1 MTTETTNYKL
11 VQVGFGTIG
20 EIYSGHLMKANGQL
34 ILYDIDRERLE
45 QLAPE
50 QTELADSPRQ
60 VAEASEIIILALP
73 SPEAVKSVVFGE
85 DGILK
90 GGQPGSLILDI
101 STIDPL
107 TSQQV
112 DQGARENGISYLEAP
127 VSGGEPMSAGTDGA
141 RKANITFI
149 CGGAQE
155 AFERARPILNILGS
169 HWFLL
174 GPAGAGS
181 TVKLISNLMSGL
193 NNLVA
198 AEGFVLGAA
207 AGIPWQKL
215 IEVFRHTDAK
225 SFQMTDYMEP
235 RMIRKD
241 FEPGFSTD
249 LMYKDHRLAGDLALQ
264 LKVPLPLN
272 SIAVQ
277 VYQMLRASGR
287 GKTDFTEA
295 LNLMGE
301 WAGVDVFNPRPT
313 FFLNEDDSETGGES
327 SLKQE

>member
-1 MTTETTNYKL
+1 MTTENTDYKL
-11 VQVGFGTIG
+11 GQVGFGIMG
-20 EIYSGHLMKANGQL
+20 EIYAGHLMKANGQL
-34 ILYDIDRERLE
+34 ILYDIDRDRLE
-45 QLAPE
+45 RLAPE
-50 QTELADSPRQ
+50 QAELADSPRE
-60 VAEASEIIILALP
+60 VAEASGIIILALP
-73 SPEAVKSVVFGE
+73 SPDAVKSVVFGE

-90 GGQPGSLILDI
+90 GAPPGALILDI

-112 DQGARENGISYLEAP
+112 NRAARENGISYLEAP
-127 VSGGEPMSAGTDGA
+127 VSGGEPLSAGTDGA
-141 RKANITFI
+141 RNANITFM
-149 CGGAQE
+149 CGGE
-155 AFERARPILNILGS
+155 EKAFERAKPIMGILGS

-215 IEVFRHTDAK
+215 IEVFHHTDAK
-225 SFQMTDYMEP
+225 SFHMTDYMEP
-235 RMIRKD
+235 RMIRQD

-277 VYQMLRASGR
+277 IYQMLRAKGR
-287 GKTDFTEA
+287 GKTDLTEA
-295 LNLMGE
+295 LNLIGE
-301 WAGVDVFNPRPT
+301 WAGVDVFHPRPT

-327 SLKQE
+327 SLKED

>member
-1 MTTETTNYKL
+1 MMTDTTHYKL
-11 VQVGFGTIG
+11 GQVGFGTIG
-20 EIYSGHLMKANGQL
+20 SIYSDHLIKANGQL
-34 ILYDIDRERLE
+34 ILYDIDRERLRR
-45 QLAPE
+45 LAPE
-50 QTELADSPRQ
+50 ESELADTPRQ

-73 SPEAVKSVVFGE
+73 SPKAVKSVVFGN
-85 DGILK
+85 DGILE

-101 STIDPL
+101 STVDPL

-112 DQGARENGISYLEAP
+112 DQAARENGISYLEAP

-141 RKANITFI
+141 RKANITFM
-149 CGGAQE
+149 CGGAEE
-155 AFERARPILNILGS
+155 AFERARPILKILGS

-215 IEVFRHTDAK
+215 MEVFRHTDAK
-225 SFQMTDYMEP
+225 SFQLTDYMEP

-241 FEPGFSTD
+241 FKPGFSTD

-272 SIAVQ
+272 SMAVQ

-295 LNLMGE
+295 LNLIGE

-327 SLKQE
+327 SPKQD